1 MAVEKMSL
9 AKALNESLRKA
20 LDTDPKVLI
29 MGEDVGKLGGV
40 FRITDG
46 LQKDFGEGR
55 VIDTP
60 LAESGIVGTAIG
72 LALRGYRPIVEIQFD
87 GFVFPAYDQIVTQLA
102 KMHARALGKVKM
114 PVVIRIPYGGG
125 IGAVEHHSE
134 SPEALFAHV
143 AGLKVVSPSNASDA
157 YWMMQQAVQSDDPII
172 FFEPK
177 RRYWD
182 KGELDTESIPGPLHK
197 AAVAR
202 EGSDLTLVA
211 YGPMVKV
218 CLEAAAA
225 AQEEGKSVEVLDLRS
240 MSPIDFDAVQ
250 ASVEKTGLL
259 VVVHEAPVF
268 YGSGAEIAARI
279 TERCFYHL
287 EAPVLRVGGYH
298 APTRR
303 PGWRTSTCRVST
315 GCSMPSTARWRTEER
330 VVTTMTETSA
340 RFREFKMPDVG
351 EGLTE
356 AEILKWFVQPG
367 DTVTDGQ
374 VVCEVET
381 AKAAV
386 ELPIPFDGVVHELR
400 FPEGTTVDVG
410 EVIIAVD
417 VAPGSGDA
425 PAEPEPVQEAVAEPA
440 AEEAP
445 KGRQPVLVG
454 YGVAESSTK
463 RRARK
468 GAEIPGPAAAA
479 AQAEIN
485 GHRAKV
491 AESRPLAKPPVRK
504 LAKDLGIDLATVT
517 PTGEGGV
524 ITREDVH
531 AAAAP
536 APAEAPVRAEEAVAA
551 PAPVEAVAPVGR
563 ETRIPVK
570 GVRKAIAQAMVGSAF
585 TAPHVTEFVTVDVTR
600 TMKLVA
606 ELKEDKD
613 MAGVRVNPLLVIAK
627 ALLVAIKRN
636 PAVNAAWDEANQ
648 EIVQKHYVNL
658 GIAAAT
664 PRGLIVPNIK
674 DAHDKTLPEL
684 GAALADLVSTAR
696 EGKTSPAAMAG
707 GTVTITNVGVF
718 GVDTGTPILNP
729 GESAILA
736 VGAIKLQPWV
746 HKGKVKPRQV
756 TTLALSFDHRLVDGE
771 LGSKV
776 LADVAAILEQPKRL
790 ITWG

>member
-1 MAVEKMSL
+1 M
-9 AKALNESLRKA
+9 
-20 LDTDPKVLI
+20 
-29 MGEDVGKLGGV
+29 
-40 FRITDG
+40 
-46 LQKDFGEGR
+46 
-55 VIDTP
+55 
-60 LAESGIVGTAIG
+60 
-72 LALRGYRPIVEIQFD
+72 
-87 GFVFPAYDQIVTQLA
+87 
-102 KMHARALGKVKM
+102 
-114 PVVIRIPYGGG
+114 
-125 IGAVEHHSE
+125 
-134 SPEALFAHV
+134 
-143 AGLKVVSPSNASDA
+143 
-157 YWMMQQAVQSDDPII
+157 
-172 FFEPK
+172 
-177 RRYWD
+177 
-182 KGELDTESIPGPLHK
+182 
-197 AAVAR
+197 
-202 EGSDLTLVA
+202 
-211 YGPMVKV
+211 
-218 CLEAAAA
+218 
-225 AQEEGKSVEVLDLRS
+225 
-240 MSPIDFDAVQ
+240 
-250 ASVEKTGLL
+250 
-259 VVVHEAPVF
+259 
-268 YGSGAEIAARI
+268 
-279 TERCFYHL
+279 
-287 EAPVLRVGGYH
+287 
-298 APTRR
+298 
-303 PGWRTSTCRVST
+303 
-315 GCSMPSTARWRTEER
+315 
-330 VVTTMTETSA
+330 TTMTETSA

-410 EVIIAVD
+410 QVIIAID

-425 PAEPEPVQEAVAEPA
+425 PAPAAAPAQEPVEEPEAEAE
-440 AEEAP
+440 P
-445 KGRQPVLVG
+445 KGRTPVLVG

-463 RRARK
+463 RRPRK
-468 GAEIPGPAAAA
+468 GVSAAPEAAAVAAAVQAELNGHTVPAAP
-479 AQAEIN
+479 
-485 GHRAKV
+485 V
-491 AESRPLAKPPVRK
+491 APAPVADAPAGGRPLAKPPVRK
-504 LAKDLGIDLATVT
+504 LAKDLGIDLATVV
-517 PTGEGGV
+517 PTGKDGV

-536 APAEAPVRAEEAVAA
+536 AATAPVAA
-551 PAPVEAVAPVGR
+551 PAPSQAAPSQAVPEAPAPAVASGSAR

-606 ELKEDKD
+606 ELKEDKE
-613 MAGVRVNPLLVIAK
+613 MAGVRVNPLLIIAK

-636 PAVNAAWDEANQ
+636 PEVNAAWDEANQ

-674 DAHDKTLPEL
+674 DAHDKTLPQL
-684 GAALADLVSTAR
+684 AAALGELVTTAR
-696 EGKTSPAAMAG
+696 DGKTSPAAMAG

-790 ITWG
+790 ITWA

>member
-1 MAVEKMSL
+1 M
-9 AKALNESLRKA
+9 
-20 LDTDPKVLI
+20 
-29 MGEDVGKLGGV
+29 
-40 FRITDG
+40 
-46 LQKDFGEGR
+46 
-55 VIDTP
+55 
-60 LAESGIVGTAIG
+60 
-72 LALRGYRPIVEIQFD
+72 
-87 GFVFPAYDQIVTQLA
+87 
-102 KMHARALGKVKM
+102 
-114 PVVIRIPYGGG
+114 
-125 IGAVEHHSE
+125 
-134 SPEALFAHV
+134 
-143 AGLKVVSPSNASDA
+143 
-157 YWMMQQAVQSDDPII
+157 
-172 FFEPK
+172 
-177 RRYWD
+177 
-182 KGELDTESIPGPLHK
+182 
-197 AAVAR
+197 
-202 EGSDLTLVA
+202 
-211 YGPMVKV
+211 
-218 CLEAAAA
+218 
-225 AQEEGKSVEVLDLRS
+225 
-240 MSPIDFDAVQ
+240 
-250 ASVEKTGLL
+250 
-259 VVVHEAPVF
+259 
-268 YGSGAEIAARI
+268 
-279 TERCFYHL
+279 
-287 EAPVLRVGGYH
+287 
-298 APTRR
+298 
-303 PGWRTSTCRVST
+303 
-315 GCSMPSTARWRTEER
+315 
-330 VVTTMTETSA
+330 TTMTETSA

-410 EVIIAVD
+410 QVIIAID

-425 PAEPEPVQEAVAEPA
+425 PAPAAAPAQEPVEAPEAE
-440 AEEAP
+440 AEP
-445 KGRQPVLVG
+445 KGRTPVLVG

-463 RRARK
+463 RRPRK
-468 GAEIPGPAAAA
+468 GTAAAPEAAAVAAAVQAELNGHGASAPAPAATAPA
-479 AQAEIN
+479 GAPA
-485 GHRAKV
+485 GG
-491 AESRPLAKPPVRK
+491 RPLAKPPVRK
-504 LAKDLGIDLATVT
+504 LAKDLGIDLATVV
-517 PTGEGGV
+517 PTGKDGI

-536 APAEAPVRAEEAVAA
+536 AAAEAPAAVASPVAPEA
-551 PAPVEAVAPVGR
+551 PAAALPPAVSDSAR

-636 PAVNAAWDEANQ
+636 PEVNAAWDEANQ

-664 PRGLIVPNIK
+664 PRGLIVPSIK
-674 DAHDKTLPEL
+674 DAHDKTLPQLAEAL
-684 GAALADLVSTAR
+684 GDLVTTAR
-696 EGKTSPAAMAG
+696 DGKTSPAAMAG

-790 ITWG
+790 ITWA

>member
-1 MAVEKMSL
+1 M
-9 AKALNESLRKA
+9 
-20 LDTDPKVLI
+20 
-29 MGEDVGKLGGV
+29 
-40 FRITDG
+40 
-46 LQKDFGEGR
+46 
-55 VIDTP
+55 
-60 LAESGIVGTAIG
+60 
-72 LALRGYRPIVEIQFD
+72 
-87 GFVFPAYDQIVTQLA
+87 
-102 KMHARALGKVKM
+102 
-114 PVVIRIPYGGG
+114 
-125 IGAVEHHSE
+125 
-134 SPEALFAHV
+134 
-143 AGLKVVSPSNASDA
+143 
-157 YWMMQQAVQSDDPII
+157 
-172 FFEPK
+172 
-177 RRYWD
+177 
-182 KGELDTESIPGPLHK
+182 
-197 AAVAR
+197 
-202 EGSDLTLVA
+202 
-211 YGPMVKV
+211 
-218 CLEAAAA
+218 
-225 AQEEGKSVEVLDLRS
+225 
-240 MSPIDFDAVQ
+240 
-250 ASVEKTGLL
+250 
-259 VVVHEAPVF
+259 
-268 YGSGAEIAARI
+268 
-279 TERCFYHL
+279 
-287 EAPVLRVGGYH
+287 
-298 APTRR
+298 
-303 PGWRTSTCRVST
+303 
-315 GCSMPSTARWRTEER
+315 
-330 VVTTMTETSA
+330 TTMTETSA

-417 VAPGSGDA
+417 VAPGSGEA

-468 GAEIPGPAAAA
+468 GPEIPGPAAAA

-551 PAPVEAVAPVGR
+551 PAPVEAVAPAGR

-613 MAGVRVNPLLVIAK
+613 MAGARVNPLLLIAK

-636 PAVNAAWDEANQ
+636 PGVNAAWDEANQ

-684 GAALADLVSTAR
+684 GEALAELVSTAR

>member
-1 MAVEKMSL
+1 M
-9 AKALNESLRKA
+9 
-20 LDTDPKVLI
+20 
-29 MGEDVGKLGGV
+29 
-40 FRITDG
+40 
-46 LQKDFGEGR
+46 
-55 VIDTP
+55 
-60 LAESGIVGTAIG
+60 
-72 LALRGYRPIVEIQFD
+72 
-87 GFVFPAYDQIVTQLA
+87 
-102 KMHARALGKVKM
+102 
-114 PVVIRIPYGGG
+114 
-125 IGAVEHHSE
+125 
-134 SPEALFAHV
+134 
-143 AGLKVVSPSNASDA
+143 
-157 YWMMQQAVQSDDPII
+157 
-172 FFEPK
+172 
-177 RRYWD
+177 
-182 KGELDTESIPGPLHK
+182 
-197 AAVAR
+197 
-202 EGSDLTLVA
+202 
-211 YGPMVKV
+211 
-218 CLEAAAA
+218 
-225 AQEEGKSVEVLDLRS
+225 
-240 MSPIDFDAVQ
+240 
-250 ASVEKTGLL
+250 
-259 VVVHEAPVF
+259 
-268 YGSGAEIAARI
+268 
-279 TERCFYHL
+279 
-287 EAPVLRVGGYH
+287 
-298 APTRR
+298 
-303 PGWRTSTCRVST
+303 
-315 GCSMPSTARWRTEER
+315 
-330 VVTTMTETSA
+330 TTMTQTSA

-410 EVIIAVD
+410 QVIISVD
-417 VAPGSGDA
+417 VAPGSGDEVPV
-425 PAEPEPVQEAVAEPA
+425 PAPVQEPVEA
-440 AEEAP
+440 AAPDGEP
-445 KGRQPVLVG
+445 KGRTPVLVG

-463 RRARK
+463 RRPRK
-468 GAEIPGPAAAA
+468 GAAAPEAAAVA
-479 AQAEIN
+479 AAVQAELN
-485 GHRAKV
+485 GHGTPVPAPDAV
-491 AESRPLAKPPVRK
+491 TARPLAKPPVRK
-504 LAKDLGIDLATVT
+504 LAKDLGIDLATVV
-517 PTGEGGV
+517 PTGKDGV

-536 APAEAPVRAEEAVAA
+536 AAAAEAPAVSEPVAA
-551 PAPVEAVAPVGR
+551 AAPEAPAAVGSAR

-613 MAGVRVNPLLVIAK
+613 MAGVRVNPLLIIAK

-636 PAVNAAWDEANQ
+636 PEVNAAWDEANQ

-674 DAHDKTLPEL
+674 DAHDRTLPQL
-684 GAALADLVSTAR
+684 AAALGELVATAR
-696 EGKTSPAAMAG
+696 DGRTSPAAMAG

-790 ITWG
+790 ITWA